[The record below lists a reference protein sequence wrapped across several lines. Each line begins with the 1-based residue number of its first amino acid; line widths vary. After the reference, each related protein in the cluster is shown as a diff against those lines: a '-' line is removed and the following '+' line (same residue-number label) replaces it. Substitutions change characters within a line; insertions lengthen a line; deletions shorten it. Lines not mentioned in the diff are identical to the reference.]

1 MSTTTSAGA
10 LPPRATIHGHIAARI
25 DRLPLTVVQRR
36 LAILVTVTFIPG
48 SLIPAFVIRMFGIRQ
63 SQAILEQVST

>member
-10 LPPRATIHGHIAARI
+10 LPQPATIHGHIAVRI
-25 DRLPLTVVQRR
+25 DRLPLTAVQWR

-48 SLIPAFVIRMFGIRQ
+48 SRR
-63 SQAILEQVST
+63 S